1 MYQNTVVKEI
11 ENLLPVKVIKDFMK
25 EIVGENVVE
34 KLKTIS
40 FTMNDYKDKGL
51 GEFYEDEFL
60 KIEIPKYQKDNDSKN
75 QMRSFKKGNT
85 LETTYKNKLAN
96 FFIDGNYTYEDLIE
110 DNYHLKNLIEGLYR
124 FIKNENLIE
133 K

>member
-1 MYQNTVVKEI
+1 
-11 ENLLPVKVIKDFMK
+11 MK

-51 GEFYEDEFL
+51 GQFYEDEFL

-85 LETTYKNKLAN
+85 LETGYKNKLAN
-96 FFIDGNYTYEDLIE
+96 FVIDRNYTYEDLIK
-110 DNYHLKNLIEGLYR
+110 DNEQLETLIEGLYS
-124 FIKNENLIE
+124 FINNENSIE
-133 K
+133 KE